1 MESSWLLTG
10 PTQRNGGTIEL
21 GKTWCKWISKRLSY
35 IKGKI
40 TTEKPIIAPALIV
53 EISLTLYNEINEIAQ
68 AYEIPDEKIIKHT
81 SPFPLSETTHSQKRV
96 LLELQDTY
104 DYRQIT
110 GPFDVTMAGFFS
122 HQSS

>member
-35 IKGKI
+35 VKRKI

-53 EISLTLYNEINEIAQ
+53 EISLTFYNGTNEIAQ
-68 AYEIPDEKIIKHT
+68 AHEIPDEKIIKHS

-96 LLELQDTY
+96 LLELLDTS
-104 DYRQIT
+104 DYRQIS
-110 GPFDVTMAGFFS
+110 GPFGVTMAGGFF
-122 HQSS
+122 H